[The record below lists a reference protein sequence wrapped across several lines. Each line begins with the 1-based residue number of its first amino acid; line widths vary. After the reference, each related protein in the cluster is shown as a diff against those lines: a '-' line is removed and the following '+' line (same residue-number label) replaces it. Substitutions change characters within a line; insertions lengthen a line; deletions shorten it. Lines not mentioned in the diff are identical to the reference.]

1 MVISLARIVDL
12 FRRKK
17 PTLAEALARS
27 GFRPAST
34 ARIAVGERRNRERLL
49 RHRG

>member
-1 MVISLARIVDL
+1 MVISLKDIVAL

-17 PTLAEALARS
+17 PTFAEALAKS
-27 GFRPAST
+27 GFRPANT
-34 ARIAVGERRNRERLL
+34 ARIAVGEGRNRERLL

>member
-17 PTLAEALARS
+17 PTLAEALAKS

-34 ARIAVGERRNRERLL
+34 ARIAVRQRRNRERLV
-49 RHRG
+49 RH

>member
-1 MVISLARIVDL
+1 MVISFKRIAAL

-17 PTLAEALARS
+17 PSLAEALGKA

-49 RHRG
+49 RHG

>member
-1 MVISLARIVDL
+1 MVVSLARIIDF
-12 FRRKK
+12 FRRRK
-17 PTLAEALARS
+17 PSFAEALAKS

-34 ARIAVGERRNRERLL
+34 ARITIGERRNRERLL

>member
-1 MVISLARIVDL
+1 MAISISRIVDF
-12 FRRKK
+12 FRRRK
-17 PTLAEALARS
+17 PTFAEALAKS
-27 GFRPAST
+27 GFRPACA